1 MLILRPNLNMR
12 MPTFRTLLF
21 WAHLTI
27 GVAAGVVIL
36 LMCVTGV
43 ALTYEKQMLEWA
55 DRTTVAT
62 ATSGAPPLGPEAL
75 LASAANAAGGATP
88 TGLTLRADPAAPAT
102 VTFQGGRVLLVDR
115 VSGQSLGEPSP
126 GLRRFFRTMTA
137 WHRWLALEE
146 RSRTTGRAVTGAA
159 NLGFLFIVLSGM
171 YLWLPKAITWV
182 QVRQVLWFR
191 GGLQAKAR
199 DFNWHNVIG
208 IWSAIPLAL
217 VVAGAVPISYSWAG
231 ALVYRLAGDTPPA
244 PPANGPRPAA
254 GRPGGPSG
262 PGPSAAPAV
271 SAQGL
276 DGALTAATSDVP
288 EWRLAAIR
296 FAPASAP
303 LTIALDRGHGG
314 QPQHRTTLTVDRTT
328 GRIVRRETFDDLGP
342 GRQWRSW
349 FRFVHTGEYYG
360 LAGQTIAGAVSAG
373 GAVLVYTGL
382 ALSLRRFA
390 AWRRRRH
397 APRVASDLAA

>member
-1 MLILRPNLNMR
+1 

-21 WAHLTI
+21 WTHLTI

-55 DRTTVAT
+55 DRSTVTT
-62 ATSGAPPLGPEAL
+62 ATFGAPPVPMEAL

-88 TGLTLRADPAAPAT
+88 TGLTLRAHPAAPAT
-102 VTFQGGRVLLVDR
+102 VTFEGGRVLLIDR

-126 GLRRFFRTMTA
+126 GLRRFFRTMTT
-137 WHRWLALEE
+137 WHRWLALEG

-182 QVRQVLWFR
+182 QLRQVLWFR
-191 GGLQAKAR
+191 SGLQAKAR

-217 VVAGAVPISYSWAG
+217 VVAGAVPISYNWAG

-244 PPANGPRPAA
+244 PAA
-254 GRPGGPSG
+254 RGTDGRR
-262 PGPSAAPAV
+262 AAPAV
-271 SAQGL
+271 PAPGL
-276 DGALTAATSDVP
+276 DGAIAAATSAVDD
-288 EWRLAAIR
+288 WRTMSIRWAAD
-296 FAPASAP
+296 AVP
-303 LTIALDRGHGG
+303 LTIAVDRGYGG
-314 QPQHRTTLTVDRTT
+314 QPQHRTTFTVDRTSAQIT
-328 GRIVRRETFDDLGP
+328 RRESFADQGP

-360 LAGQTIAGAVSAG
+360 LAGQTIAGAASAG
-373 GAVLVYTGL
+373 GAVLVYTGV

-390 AWRRRRH
+390 AWRRRRQ
-397 APRVASDLAA
+397 APRVASGVAA